1 MPKRALRKQIFALRD
16 SLSAAEIAAL
26 SRAVA
31 GQLGK
36 LPFYRQARTIMY
48 FLSFRSEVD
57 TREMVEESLARGNR
71 VLIPK
76 ALPGERKLIPSELLD
91 CEKDLAPGAYG
102 IPEPRP
108 EALRPVDPRQI
119 DLLIVPGVAFDLQGN
134 RLGYGGGY
142 YDRFF
147 DRLRPGVPLVAL
159 AFELQLVERVP
170 VEPWDRRMDWLV
182 TEKRTIHTAG

>member
-1 MPKRALRKQIFALRD
+1 MAKHALRKQIFALRD
-16 SLSAAEIAAL
+16 SLGAAEIARL
-26 SRAVA
+26 SKAVA
-31 GQLGK
+31 GQLEK
-36 LPFYRQARTIMY
+36 LPFYRQARTIMF

-57 TREMVEESLARGNR
+57 TREMVEDNLARGNR
-71 VLIPK
+71 VLVPK
-76 ALPGERKLIPSELLD
+76 AIPEKRELIPSELLD
-91 CEKDLAPGAYG
+91 YKKDLAPGVYG
-102 IPEPRP
+102 IPEPRQ

-159 AFELQLVERVP
+159 AFELQLVEKVP
-170 VEPWDRRMDWLV
+170 VDPWDRRMDWLV